1 MLDRCAFPSRAT
13 DEPNF
18 GYRVQQHIANVDI
31 KIYTRR
37 GNNWTNSFKKI
48 AGDAYRRSDSCVMIR
63 TLFRLVLGV
72 RRAIQ
77 TPSEAGQGRVP
88 LPDLQFKRSDD
99 RRRPDVWRPH

>member
-63 TLFRLVLGV
+63 TLFRLVLGGPAGSPDPL
-72 RRAIQ
+72 RGGRPRASSVTGSSVQ
-77 TPSEAGQGRVP
+77 T
-88 LPDLQFKRSDD
+88 K
-99 RRRPDVWRPH
+99 